1 MYALRILEL
10 KAGLVRVTMLKG
22 GEIFSQVDRL
32 RELRLDVPPMTRL
45 AHLLQERGIPISSG
59 VLTVDDMVE
68 EVKRLCPSCLSS

>member
-1 MYALRILEL
+1 MSP
-10 KAGLVRVTMLKG
+10 KG
-22 GEIFSQVDRL
+22 YHFIVEASGCGPVISQVDRL